1 MPGNPYDEIARNIAA
16 MVEDMM
22 KKMDKGDSPQFIG
35 CTIVSGGAAPLK
47 IRNNRERDEIY
58 EMIETDD
65 QIFIT
70 ADIPAG
76 IDDER
81 LDIIIDEMKVTL
93 VMDGRETGITLGSP
107 ISPEGTEHFV
117 QNGVIDIV
125 CPKIK
130 LLQTE

>member
-22 KKMDKGDSPQFIG
+22 KKMDRGDSPQFIG
-35 CTIVSGGAAPLK
+35 CTIVSGGSVPLK
-47 IRNNRERDEIY
+47 INNNASKDNIY
-58 EMIETDD
+58 EIIDTEE

-70 ADIPAG
+70 AEIPAG
-76 IDDER
+76 IDDET
-81 LDIIIDEMKVTL
+81 LDIIIDEMKIIL
-93 VMDGRETGITLGSP
+93 VMDGREAEIKLESAV
-107 ISPEGTEHFV
+107 IPEECEYVV
-117 QNGVIDIV
+117 QNGIIDIV